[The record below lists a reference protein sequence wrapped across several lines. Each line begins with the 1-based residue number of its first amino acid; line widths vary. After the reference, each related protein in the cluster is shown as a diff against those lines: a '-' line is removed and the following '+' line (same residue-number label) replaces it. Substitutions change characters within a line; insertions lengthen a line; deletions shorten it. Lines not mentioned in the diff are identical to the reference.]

1 MDTTTR
7 KNLWEFLEEDDDR
20 APEAKALF
28 QWSLNFDHGNRP
40 WELYLDIIQYSA
52 DWLGGDQY
60 VGWKD
65 DTRWAERTRFRSIG
79 YMEADYLGDALKEWA
94 LNPHRVEK
102 WIDALMDCED

>member
-7 KNLWEFLEEDDDR
+7 KNLWDFLEEDDDR

-28 QWSLNFDHGNRP
+28 QWSLNYDHGNRP

-52 DWLGGDQY
+52 DRLGGDQY
-60 VGWKD
+60 DG
-65 DTRWAERTRFRSIG
+65 RFRSIG

-94 LNPHRVEK
+94 LNPHRVER